1 MIYVVIFILLST
13 LSQVILKKES
23 NSLEILKNHHFIIN
37 MLKNYKVILAY
48 IISFIA
54 ILIWILALSEI
65 TLLEAIILSS
75 ISYIIMFIVDY
86 IIFKVKVSKN
96 KIIGASLI
104 LFGILLSSI

>member
-1 MIYVVIFILLST
+1 MIYLVIFISLNT

-23 NSLEILKNHHFIIN
+23 NSLESLKNHHFIIN
-37 MLKNYKVILAY
+37 MFKNYKVILAY
-48 IISFIA
+48 IISFIG
-54 ILIWILALSEI
+54 IFIWILALSEI
-65 TLLEAIILSS
+65 TLIEAIILSS
-75 ISYIIMFIVDY
+75 ISYVIMFIVDY